1 MRMRECVD
9 LATERCVLRLYSSIC
24 MRIEIFKLGHGVRK
38 KLDESHF

>member
-24 MRIEIFKLGHGVRK
+24 MRIEIFKGE
-38 KLDESHF
+38 ESDLMLH